1 MSERI
6 FGMLDPVRRR
16 QRASLILRWAVI
28 GLLVGSLASIAAGLL
43 RWGASSQAALIAA
56 VSLLVAGPLLGI
68 VVGVLRSRGWSS
80 AAAAVDAHYRL
91 KDRALTAVDFAH
103 RARPTPVHELQ
114 LDDAE
119 QHLERV
125 DPRKVVPI
133 RLSAVFP
140 LAVGTTAVALMVL
153 FWPRPTPVQAGPP
166 EPIEAVV
173 AAAEDAQAGLEDLEE
188 LAKKHEDKE
197 LQKLVQQLNQ
207 KLEEMK
213 QPGVDVKEAFAKLS
227 EMQASIAAQQ
237 ALYNVGLVDAQMN
250 SLGEAMAS
258 TQALES
264 AGQALQQQK
273 YEKAAQALEKAEPK
287 FERKEAKNLKEKL
300 KQAAQAM
307 GEAGLGELSETTA
320 EMSDSLEDSQAF
332 GDSAKKL
339 GKLARAQGRRKQ
351 INDLLT
357 LQCNNLSECKGN
369 CQKNSTA
376 KIRMRKK
383 STRPSSNWGMGT
395 SGNVDGDRTK
405 LDAARKRDQVQGQAD
420 EGPSETET
428 THSPEGRQVATRGYR
443 ETYQKYRRKTEAAL
457 NSEPI
462 PLGHRQTIRRYFELI
477 RPQGDEAQ
485 QADVKPAADGEK

>member
-16 QRASLILRWAVI
+16 QRASRILRAAVV
-28 GLLVGSLASIAAGLL
+28 GLLAGSLASLSAGLF
-43 RWGASSQAALIAA
+43 RWGAPGQAALIPALT
-56 VSLLVAGPLLGI
+56 LLVAGPLLGI
-68 VVGVLRSRGWSS
+68 IVGLFRSRGWNA
-80 AAAAVDAHYRL
+80 AAAAVDVHYRL
-91 KDRALTAVDFAH
+91 KDRALTAVDFVH
-103 RARPTPVHELQ
+103 RAEPTAVHELQ

-119 QHLERV
+119 RHLEQIDQRQ
-125 DPRKVVPI
+125 VVPI
-133 RLSAVFP
+133 RFSALFP
-140 LAVGTTAVALMVL
+140 LAVCASVAALAVL
-153 FWPRPTPVQAGPP
+153 FWPRPTPVQAGPA

-173 AAAEDAQAGLEDLEE
+173 SAAEDAQAGLEDLEE
-188 LAKKHEDKE
+188 FARKHEDKE
-197 LQKLVQQLNQ
+197 LLKLVRQLDQ

-237 ALYNVGLVDAQMN
+237 ALYNVGLVDAQMS
-250 SLGEAMAS
+250 SLGEAMAL

-273 YEKAAQALEKAEPK
+273 YEKAAGALEQAEPR

-300 KQAAQAM
+300 KQAAHAQ

-320 EMSDSLEDSQAF
+320 ELSDSLEDGQAF
-332 GDSAKKL
+332 SEAARKL

-357 LQCNNLSECKGN
+357 LQSNNLSECKGN

-376 KIRMRKK
+376 KGRLRKK
-383 STRPSSNWGMGT
+383 STRPSSGWGMGT
-395 SGNVDGDRTK
+395 SGNVDGEKTK
-405 LDAARKRDQVQGQAD
+405 LDTARKRDQIQGQAD

-428 THSPEGRQVATRGYR
+428 THSPEGRQIATRDYR
-443 ETYQKYRRKTEAAL
+443 ETYQKYRRMTEAAL

-477 RPQGDEAQ
+477 RPQGDEAI
-485 QADVKPAADGEK
+485 QADAKAAGESAK